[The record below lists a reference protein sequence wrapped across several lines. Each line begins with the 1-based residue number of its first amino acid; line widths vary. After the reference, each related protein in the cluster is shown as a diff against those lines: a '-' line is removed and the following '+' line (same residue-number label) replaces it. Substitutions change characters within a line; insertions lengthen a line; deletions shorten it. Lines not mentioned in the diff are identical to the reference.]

1 MGTDETYSVEKPKNP
16 VVHDDVINE
25 EEEHYY
31 YIEPSPRMRICRA
44 IFAVALFLMLGWFVG
59 SVALSA
65 LSLAFD
71 SNPPLSVMV
80 EGTHVKLGHEQVIV
94 AEMIPDE
101 LQVFVVNM
109 TEGAEIP
116 EDMTVAFYS
125 CLRTISP
132 NIVGCVSQYTV
143 PTFEECLALS
153 TEETE
158 AFDLSQPRAM
168 ATCGVATLSKGEFSL
183 CSIEEPVF
191 LSVWNLEDK
200 QRTVEMTFSYS
211 EFSRLIFSSQKLTLA
226 LDECQNC
233 AEIEGVCP
241 DFAMYWECVL
251 FFYMI
256 MFFACCCCVGCVC
269 GCTSGNKQEYEEA
282 FEDDTY

>member
-1 MGTDETYSVEKPKNP
+1 MPVQETELPFVTDSYSVEKPKIPAP
-16 VVHDDVINE
+16 VVENDIQDDDE
-25 EEEHYY
+25 DHYY
-31 YIEPSPRMRICRA
+31 YVEPSPRIRFCRA

-183 CSIEEPVF
+183 CSLQEPVF

-200 QRTVEMTFSYS
+200 QRTVEMTFSYN
-211 EFSRLIFSSQKLTLA
+211 
-226 LDECQNC
+226 ECQNC
-233 AEIEGVCP
+233 ADIEGVCP
-241 DFAMYWECVL
+241 DFAMYWECVI

-269 GCTSGNKQEYEEA
+269 GCASNNKQEYES
-282 FEDDTY
+282 FEDETY